1 MAKGWRPEVC
11 PGVQR
16 EEGEGEPGCAGQ
28 EGRGRKG
35 KSGVET
41 YNIMCHQVSVADTK
55 RRQEERS
62 NEANR
67 MLDEVATLER

>member
-1 MAKGWRPEVC
+1 
-11 PGVQR
+11 
-16 EEGEGEPGCAGQ
+16 
-28 EGRGRKG
+28 
-35 KSGVET
+35 
-41 YNIMCHQVSVADTK
+41 MCHQVSVADTK